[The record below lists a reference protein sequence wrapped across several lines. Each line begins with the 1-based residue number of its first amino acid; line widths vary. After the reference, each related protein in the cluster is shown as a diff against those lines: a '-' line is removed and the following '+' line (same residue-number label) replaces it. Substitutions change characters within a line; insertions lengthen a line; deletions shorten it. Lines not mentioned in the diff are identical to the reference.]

1 MAKELARGRHG
12 QKLKNSR
19 WWYGEEEA
27 RRRGGGAGR
36 GARLGRVF
44 SEEVEVSGAA
54 RSQGRDR
61 GGVGGA
67 VGVLEV
73 GGAGKKKRNPAP
85 LFIAPRW

>member
-1 MAKELARGRHG
+1 VR
-12 QKLKNSR
+12 
-19 WWYGEEEA
+19 
-27 RRRGGGAGR
+27 R
-36 GARLGRVF
+36 GARLRRFF
-44 SEEVEVSGAA
+44 SDVVEVSGAA

-61 GGVGGA
+61 GGVDGA